1 MSQSSKRGFFI
12 TGTDTEVGKTLIAA
26 ALILKIK
33 ALAPHQTVLGFK
45 PVVAGTS
52 QSPDGLTVNEDL
64 ESLKLASGYAGDA
77 SDLCPYLL
85 PTPAAPHLVAKSM
98 GVTLELST
106 MLSAYEGIK
115 TQADWIVVEGAGGF
129 LVPINEKQDLGD
141 LAQALQ
147 MPVILVIGLRLGCI
161 NHALLSVGAI
171 AQRGLT
177 LAGWVANTIDA
188 DMSFLHENID
198 TLRARIPA
206 PLLGVVKPL
215 PAACRHQTN
224 HAYPLAAIQ
233 FAADALDSG
242 RIASLIA

>member
-12 TGTDTEVGKTLIAA
+12 TGTDTEVGKTLIAS

-33 ALAPHQTVLGFK
+33 ALAPNKTVMGFK

-52 QSPDGLTVNEDL
+52 QSSASLTVNEDL
-64 ESLKLASGYAGDA
+64 ESLKLASAYSGNA

-98 GVTLELST
+98 GVTLELAT
-106 MLSAYEGIK
+106 MLSAYEDMRAK
-115 TQADWIVVEGAGGF
+115 ADWIVVEGAGGF
-129 LVPINEKQDLGD
+129 LVPINEQQDLGD

-147 MPVILVIGLRLGCI
+147 MPIILVVGMRLGCI
-161 NHALLSVGAI
+161 NHALLTVAAI
-171 AQRGLT
+171 AQRDLT

-188 DMSFLHENID
+188 DMPYLQENID

-206 PLLGVVKPL
+206 PLLGIVSAL
-215 PAACRHQTN
+215 PAECRHQTN
-224 HAYPLAAIQ
+224 HAYPLAAMQ
-233 FAADALDSG
+233 FAANALDSG
-242 RIASLIA
+242 RIARLIA